1 MATETV
7 NYILNVDADDAEKGL
22 DDTAKK
28 ARVTSSDLKKLGLAA
43 AGVGTAFV
51 AFQKSVVDM
60 VNNLND
66 LSVRSGLATDQ
77 IQTLETA
84 FVASGQSAGAAVSL
98 LSRFPAILNSVARG
112 TGEAAEMFEML
123 GVAATDQ
130 NGRLRNSSEI
140 FSELIAK
147 IESIENPTEK
157 AAAAVGVFGRQGA
170 ALVQALGAGEFDDFQ
185 NFVRE
190 YGIQTGPEASRQ
202 AAEFQKAIA
211 LGRVVTQGLKQDF
224 ADLLG
229 GSSGIT
235 QTMAFVSASF
245 TGVFRFLQR
254 AISDTFDNL
263 QFRFN
268 QLQILAKQSLI
279 LLDRVSQAA
288 GFDLIDEDEARAD
301 IERLQT
307 LNAEINTLR
316 ADAGKSAIGV
326 TNIFDALG
334 FGFDEFSKSFDAFQ
348 AAAATSTSPLE
359 IASASMS
366 TLADVTESASEKAQE
381 LTEAI
386 DDVGFSIANLPE
398 LALDPINSS
407 LDLFANNFD
416 RILGAGAESFG
427 NLAASLTGENLAASN
442 VAQFAGAG
450 LSRAAGLAGPISLAV
465 VEGIKAL
472 GALGAKTPEEIREE
486 AKATTR
492 AIVTGLEILPEILI
506 NVLPVVL
513 GDLIIAL
520 IFAIGRLP
528 ENIFLAF
535 KSSLDN
541 FLENPFQGLQESI
554 NNFRLFEFMGGG
566 RLVSA
571 QGGIRFTGRDRGLAM
586 LHEGEFVV
594 PQSGQAP
601 QQVRR
606 RLDQGNQ
613 GPQIVINGAL
623 IERNAVDSIVRR
635 IEERFGAFGSSSSTL
650 FGGV

>member
-1 MATETV
+1 MISQIV
-7 NYILNVDADDAEKGL
+7 NYILKIDPKDAEKGL
-22 DDTAKK
+22 GDTSKSAVKTK
-28 ARVTSSDLKKLGLAA
+28 NELKKLATA
-43 AGVGTAFV
+43 TIGVGTAFV

-84 FVASGQSAGAAVSL
+84 FVASGQSAGTAVSL

-112 TGEAAEMFEML
+112 TGEAAETFEML

-140 FSELIAK
+140 FSELINK

-245 TGVFRFLQR
+245 TGVFAFLQR
-254 AISDTFDNL
+254 AISDLFDNL

-268 QLQILAKQSLI
+268 ELQILAKQSLI
-279 LLDRVSQAA
+279 LLDRVSEAA
-288 GFDLIDEDEARAD
+288 GFDLIDEDTARAD

-326 TNIFDALG
+326 TNIFDSIKLG
-334 FGFDEFSKSFDAFQ
+334 FDQGVKAFDAFE

-407 LDLFANNFD
+407 LDLFADNFD
-416 RILGAGAESFG
+416 RILGAGAEGFG

-528 ENIFLAF
+528 ENIFQAF

-613 GPQIVINGAL
+613 GPQIVINGTL